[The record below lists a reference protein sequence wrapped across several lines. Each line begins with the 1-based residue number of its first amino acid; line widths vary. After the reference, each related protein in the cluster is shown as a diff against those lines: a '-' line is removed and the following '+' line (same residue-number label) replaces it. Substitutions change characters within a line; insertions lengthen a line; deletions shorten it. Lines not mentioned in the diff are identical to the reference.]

1 MNHSFSKHRVHYG
14 TSGMGKTNTIFSVP
28 FNFERLGKLLRSNFN
43 VTKFSLIINFYSFKL
58 QLI

>member
-43 VTKFSLIINFYSFKL
+43 VTKF
-58 QLI
+58 